1 MRNDLAYAHGSDWD
15 EVNEQSCPFDWKH
28 RDLEEDDL
36 DDYFDDEEE
45 DLDDEDSDFDDYL

>member
-1 MRNDLAYAHGSDWD
+1 MKNDPAYAHGSDWD
-15 EVNEQSCPFDWKH
+15 EVNEQSCPFDWRPKGN
-28 RDLEEDDL
+28 DDDL